1 MGETICVTPPVC
13 KFSPYLQPITV
24 SLSVTSSIINNL
36 AFILTRVRKRPAV
49 HGVRTARWGCY
60 LAIRTR
66 WPTGSAI
73 CVQFLILFYFF
84 YPLTQKKK
92 ANFWGSSKT
101 CKWTWKVEIIMA
113 LVQWVGVGVGAGGR
127 NDSSRW
133 WNNREMFPTWKE
145 IIYRLRSTSYPEK
158 RWAPNLY
165 FFTIIMSRKKKN
177 VSPQ

>member
-1 MGETICVTPPVC
+1 MSHIQRLFFVFFFLEPPPLLPTLCKTDYTKAASDCSMGETICVTPPVC

-92 ANFWGSSKT
+92 LISG
-101 CKWTWKVEIIMA
+101 
-113 LVQWVGVGVGAGGR
+113 GVAKPVNEPGR
-127 NDSSRW
+127 
-133 WNNREMFPTWKE
+133 
-145 IIYRLRSTSYPEK
+145 
-158 RWAPNLY
+158 
-165 FFTIIMSRKKKN
+165 
-177 VSPQ
+177 